1 MSSTRSKLSRPLTA
15 VGSLAVGLGLVA
27 GGTAAGP
34 ATPSV
39 AATQVASRHAP
50 APAAAR
56 ADSPFTPVFSDEFD
70 SGPLDLTKW
79 SRFDGAPANGD
90 WDKTHSVVEDGM
102 LKLKS
107 YAAADGHWVSGAVS
121 SNKAVKQTYG
131 KYEMRVRFD
140 AGYGVR
146 CVAELWPV
154 TGWPPEVDFIEISAN
169 DTARTNNFTANHWKD
184 ASLPS
189 GRGVQQQSIK
199 ADYTQWHDVGV
210 EWTPTSLTYTL
221 DGQPSY
227 VITQHVPQQPM
238 WMGIATALGSKRAGR
253 QPNASTPA
261 EVDLQ
266 IDWVHIY
273 KYTPSA

>member
-1 MSSTRSKLSRPLTA
+1 MRVRATMSRPLFA
-15 VGSLAVGLGLVA
+15 AASAAVGLVVIGSGMPA
-27 GGTAAGP
+27 G
-34 ATPSV
+34 
-39 AATQVASRHAP
+39 AATVS
-50 APAAAR
+50 APAAR
-56 ADSPFTPVFSDEFD
+56 AASTAAESPFTIAFSDEFN

-79 SRFDGAPANGD
+79 SRFDGAPQNGD
-90 WDKTHSVVEDGM
+90 WSKTHSLVEDGM
-102 LKLKS
+102 LKLKT
-107 YAAADGHWVSGAVS
+107 YEEGAGNWVSGAVS
-121 SNKAVKQTYG
+121 SNKAIKQTYG

-169 DTARTNNFTANHWKD
+169 DALRTNNFTANHWKD
-184 ASLPS
+184 PSLPS

-199 ADYTQWHDVGV
+199 ADYTQWHTVGV

-221 DGQPSY
+221 DDQPSY
-227 VITQHVPQQPM
+227 AITQHVPQQPM

-253 QPNASTPA
+253 QPNATTPA
-261 EVDLQ
+261 SVDLE

-273 KYTPSA
+273 RYTPTAG